1 MKILNMNSI
10 NSYKTVNNGIFA
22 MNGDMSSDEYNS
34 YVMKT
39 ESGDAFRFFIQRR
52 LYGTY

>member
-10 NSYKTVNNGIFA
+10 YSYKTVNNGIFA
-22 MNGDMSSDEYNS
+22 MNGNMVANKYNR
-34 YVMKT
+34 YVKKT
-39 ESGDAFRFFIQRR
+39 ESVDAFRFFIQRR